1 MPELHPMSELFPQMS
16 KKELHDLADDIKQNG
31 LIEDIKTY
39 EGKVLDGRNRLL
51 ACEIAGVEPR
61 FEPYHDS
68 EPLAYVIGKNLNRR
82 HLSESQRAIVAAKIL
97 ALRDEDNWKNKRNE
111 GSKVTKIASEFG
123 VADRLVYQ
131 ANKIVKNGD
140 ATLIEAVESGEISTN
155 VAQKLV
161 ELPKN
166 EQKKIVKNGPKAAV
180 DAAKEIA
187 TKEGD
192 KKSGKRGKKQADQN
206 AEDPAH
212 QPETTPAPPV
222 GKLETYYRNDG
233 IPDLPG
239 VYRPRFMRAT
249 NGQEVVL
256 DAYGT
261 PAAPAIGDTFAD
273 TELRQLYYDLNA
285 LAENGE
291 SLLKQFEK
299 LKASNKTH
307 QVYTWVN
314 IPEMRDLF
322 EKFRNTAVEL
332 SDHVLG
338 GIPYAICPDC
348 HGSRKNC
355 KSCRSSGYWPKSECD
370 VYPDRF
376 RKAGA
381 A

>member
-68 EPLAYVIGKNLNRR
+68 EPLAYVICKNLNSR

-192 KKSGKRGKKQADQN
+192 KKSGKREKKQAARN
-206 AEDPAH
+206 TEDPAN

-222 GKLETYYRNDG
+222 GKLETYYKDDG

-249 NGQEVVL
+249 NGQEVAL
-256 DAYGT
+256 DAYGNS
-261 PAAPAIGDTFAD
+261 APASIGDTFAD
-273 TELRQLYYDLNA
+273 TELRQIFYDLKA
-285 LAENGE
+285 LADNAEE
-291 SLLKQFEK
+291 LRKQFMK
-299 LKASNKTH
+299 LKANPKTH
-307 QVYTWVN
+307 QVYTWFDV
-314 IPEMRDLF
+314 PTMLELF
-322 EKFRNTAVEL
+322 DKFRDSAVKM
-332 SDHVLG
+332 SDHARASV
-338 GIPYAICPDC
+338 PYAICPDC
-348 HGSRKNC
+348 HGNRKGC
-355 KSCRSSGYWPKSECD
+355 IPCRGTGYWPKSECE
-370 VYPDRF
+370 VYPNRF
-376 RKAGA
+376 KKAGA
-381 A
+381 E